1 VGTAS
6 GQETSNPTPWSGMF
20 VFVRSIVINKSHGI
34 GKSLG
39 ELQMIST
46 GIIKLGSR
54 GVKNENA
61 SNSDTRDSRFDNA
74 VTTEFSS
81 VHGDAIK
88 SGKMSYVDPRS
99 GYTVFTELFHL
110 KRGTCCGAR
119 CRHCPFNHKNVKTAE
134 L

>member
-1 VGTAS
+1 MGTGS
-6 GQETSNPTPWSGMF
+6 GETSNPTPWSGM
-20 VFVRSIVINKSHGI
+20 FVRSIVINKSHGI

-39 ELQMIST
+39 ELQMIFT
-46 GIIKLGSR
+46 GVIKLGRR

-61 SNSDTRDSRFDNA
+61 SNSDSRFDNA

-81 VHGDAIK
+81 VHGNAIK